1 MNEQQLL
8 NALQEKVVKLEQNQ
22 NEQQLKIVD
31 LDKKVAMLNYTIN
44 GKGLTL
50 QNRWDSAACHR
61 GLALSELNR
70 LIVQQNEWHWGFCSV
85 FAEEPIPKWE
95 FGIFY
100 YEVKILG
107 IGDSVFIGLASN
119 QMPLNVWAGRYEGTY
134 AYQSNGNFI
143 GHYFMG
149 CSYNSGRPCIGGK
162 SSFGVGDVVGCGVHL
177 ATRQIIYTKNGEL
190 LETTGLLIDSAAEL
204 FPCVSLSDSGDK
216 IEANFGPNFEYKF

>member
-61 GLALSELNR
+61 GLAPSELNR

-85 FAEEPIPKWE
+85 FAEEPISKWE

-100 YEVKILG
+100 YEVKIKKRG
-107 IGDSVFIGLASN
+107 AFGNYRFVNRFCRRIVSVRF
-119 QMPLNVWAGRYEGTY
+119 
-134 AYQSNGNFI
+134 
-143 GHYFMG
+143 
-149 CSYNSGRPCIGGK
+149 
-162 SSFGVGDVVGCGVHL
+162 VVRFW
-177 ATRQIIYTKNGEL
+177 RQN
-190 LETTGLLIDSAAEL
+190 
-204 FPCVSLSDSGDK
+204 
-216 IEANFGPNFEYKF
+216 